1 MTNEELVVLYQQG
14 DKRALDELLEKNDKL
29 IYKIANKFYS
39 DKTSSIEFGDLLQE
53 GRIGFIL
60 ACNKYDCEYIKKTK
74 FITYAFYW
82 IYQKIHRFITTYSTN
97 EEISLNTPVSE
108 ENTDEL
114 INSIESHSDEI
125 NDREEKLY
133 LSELRLELEAVMDKH
148 NTLNEREILKLYY
161 GWDTDQA
168 TIEDIA
174 DIFQASS
181 NDIRKTKSKAIRKI
195 RSSMWFKAEYN
206 RRYRE
211 DITFE
216 RVLRNIDL
224 GIDMNSTYNI

>member
-1 MTNEELVVLYQQG
+1 MTNEELVVLYQHG
-14 DKRALDELLEKNDKL
+14 DKKALDKLLENNDKL
-29 IYKIANKFYS
+29 IYKVASKFYS
-39 DKTSSIEFGDLLQE
+39 DKTSSIEFDDLLHE

-82 IYQKIHRFITTYSTN
+82 IYQKIHRFITTYNTN

-108 ENTDEL
+108 ENKDEL
-114 INSIESHSDEI
+114 INSIESHSNEI

-133 LSELRLELEAVMDKH
+133 LSELRIELESVMDRY

-161 GWDTDQA
+161 GWDTEELS
-168 TIEDIA
+168 IEQIA
-174 DIFQASS
+174 DIFETSS
-181 NDIRKTKSKAIRKI
+181 NEVKSIKGKAIRKL
-195 RSSMWFKAEYN
+195 RNSMWFKMEYQ

-211 DITFE
+211 DITFM
-216 RVLRNIDL
+216 RVLRNLDY
-224 GIDMNSTYNI
+224 GIEF